1 MRIRLGVLLLLTTSA
16 ALAQSRETINVSVVE
31 VPVTVV
37 DRSGNPVRGLKA
49 SNFEIYDGGQ
59 KRAVTA
65 FDSIDF
71 ASTESVRTVS
81 PMNPAARRTF
91 MLLFDMTFSRPGS
104 ITRAQEAA
112 RNFLAH
118 GLQRRDLVSV
128 GTLDADRGFRLLTNF
143 TTDRTMVANAI
154 ADPRGFKST
163 DPLQIASD
171 PQMTIDTTPTSPT
184 GGGGRF
190 GAADEAKE
198 IAAVSA
204 GNDDRFKRQRIDR
217 QMSGLASLAK
227 TLSAVP
233 GRKQILFLSEGFDP
247 RLVQGRGP
255 GERADQAAENE
266 AVLRGQSWTVDT
278 DNRYG
283 SSESQS
289 NIERMAQFFRRSD
302 VVLNAVDIQGVR
314 VQNDSQRGAIVN
326 SNEGLSLLAL
336 PTGGTVFKNSNDISN
351 DLDRVLKQQEVV
363 YILAFQAPTS
373 TPGKAH
379 DLKVKLVDVPGGARA
394 TYRSA
399 YYEAGGESAVER
411 TLTNAE
417 IVLND
422 IPTSDVHVSVLA
434 APFPTQTSSAQVPV
448 IVEIDGND
456 LVRFGKNNAAT
467 VELYIYAFDEQGVVR
482 DSLFQKITLD
492 LAKVGENLKTSGVK
506 YYGTLSL
513 GSGSYAIKTLVR
525 VTESD
530 HKGYA
535 RRDVVVGQDSDVAV
549 SQPFFFE
556 PAGKWLMVKGS
567 SHDKTN
573 APYPFA
579 IGGEPF
585 IPSAGV
591 RFKNG
596 EPRMFAVFVYGAT
609 PDEVTVETSPSATLR
624 SATRTADG
632 RGGKMTFQLD
642 KAPASTSALTVTVK
656 KNGSTDARTSSV
668 PITVQ

>member
-1 MRIRLGVLLLLTTSA
+1 MRFRLTVIFLLGA
-16 ALAQSRETINVSVVE
+16 AAAFAQTRETINVSVVE

-49 SNFEIYDGGQ
+49 YNFEIYDGGQ
-59 KRAVTA
+59 KRAITS

-71 ASTESVRTVS
+71 ASAESVKSVS
-81 PMNPAARRTF
+81 PMNPSARRTF
-91 MLLFDMTFSRPGS
+91 MILFDMTFSRPGS

-143 TTDRTMVANAI
+143 TTDRSMVASAI
-154 ADPRGFKST
+154 ADPRSFKSS

-171 PQMTIDTTPTSPT
+171 PQIAVDTTPTSPT

-190 GAADEAKE
+190 GAEDEAKAM
-198 IAAVSA
+198 AAVSA
-204 GNDDRFKRQRIDR
+204 SNDDRFKRQRIDR
-217 QMSGLASLAK
+217 QLAGLATLAK
-227 TLSAVP
+227 TLRAVP

-247 RLVQGRGP
+247 RLVQGRGA
-255 GERADQAAENE
+255 GEHVDQAAENE
-266 AVLRGQSWTVDT
+266 AVLRGQVWNVDT

-314 VQNDSQRGAIVN
+314 VQNDSQKGSIVN

-336 PTGGTVFKNSNDISN
+336 PTGGTVFKNSNDISG

-363 YILAFQAPTS
+363 YVLAFQAPS
-373 TPGKAH
+373 ATPGKAH
-379 DLKVKLVDVPGGARA
+379 DLKVKLVDVAGGARA

-422 IPTSDVHVSVLA
+422 IPTSDVHLSVLA
-434 APFPTQTSSAQVPV
+434 APFPTGASSAQVPV
-448 IVEIDGND
+448 IVEIDGSD
-456 LVRFGKNNAAT
+456 LTRLGRNNTAT
-467 VELYIYAFDEQGVVR
+467 VEMYIYAFDEQGVVR

-492 LAKVGENLKTSGVK
+492 LAKVGESLKASGVK

-513 GSGSYAIKTLVR
+513 NAGSYAIKTLVR
-525 VTESD
+525 VAESD
-530 HKGYA
+530 RKGYA
-535 RRDVVVGQDSDVAV
+535 RS
-549 SQPFFFE
+549 
-556 PAGKWLMVKGS
+556 
-567 SHDKTN
+567 
-573 APYPFA
+573 
-579 IGGEPF
+579 
-585 IPSAGV
+585 
-591 RFKNG
+591 
-596 EPRMFAVFVYGAT
+596 
-609 PDEVTVETSPSATLR
+609 
-624 SATRTADG
+624 
-632 RGGKMTFQLD
+632 
-642 KAPASTSALTVTVK
+642 
-656 KNGSTDARTSSV
+656 
-668 PITVQ
+668 